1 MRKTLLFSLL
11 LCLILHASSQTGGW
25 LTASFNIN
33 FKNKK
38 VNGFFESQVRGNN
51 IVDDFF
57 YNEVKGGIN
66 YKAFN
71 NAAFLLGVGNYRT
84 YQSQGNFKG
93 PILTNEIRLWQQAV
107 LTDYLSRL
115 KIEHRFRVEQR
126 FFKNA
131 DYKNRFRYRVNFLY
145 PLNKKKFE
153 KGTIYINAHDEI
165 FLNNKAPHFERNRLF
180 FGAGY
185 YLNKTL
191 TIQPGAMN
199 QYNYLANGTS
209 NKKWFVQLSLLFNI
223 NVVDEREHLP
233 NVID

>member
-1 MRKTLLFSLL
+1 MKLPVLLIALL
-11 LCLILHASSQTGGW
+11 ACCQIHAQQLGGW
-25 LTASFNIN
+25 LTTSFNIN

-38 VNGFFESQVRGNN
+38 LNGFFEAQLRANNVANN
-51 IVDDFF
+51 IF

-66 YKAFN
+66 YKAFS
-71 NAAFLLGVGNYRT
+71 NAQFLLGTGNYRT
-84 YQSQGNFKG
+84 YQPQGNLKG
-93 PILTNEIRLWQQAV
+93 PILVNEIRLWQQAV

-131 DYKNRFRYRVNFLY
+131 DYRNRFRYRVNFLY

-153 KGTIYINAHDEI
+153 KGTVYLNAHDEI

-180 FGAGY
+180 FGTGY

-191 TIQPGAMN
+191 TLQAGGMN
-199 QYNYLANGTS
+199 QYNYTVNNTS
-209 NKKWFVQLSLLFNI
+209 NQKWFAQLSLLFNI
-223 NVVDEREHLP
+223 NILDDREHLP
-233 NVID
+233 TVID